1 MISLLTLLLYPS
13 VSREQ
18 TEAKK
23 AAPTEMRLYSSLPI
37 YFMDM
42 PQLNDMFALAAT
54 QIGYFLM
61 GMYYRLHKSRVCT
74 IGYLI
79 ICRLARPVYPQKI
92 IKYTYVDIQKNTSSL
107 KELPFIFLSMTSLLS
122 NLFLN

>member
-18 TEAKK
+18 TEAKNS
-23 AAPTEMRLYSSLPI
+23 APTEMRLYSSLPI

-61 GMYYRLHKSRVCT
+61 GMYYRLHK
-74 IGYLI
+74 
-79 ICRLARPVYPQKI
+79 
-92 IKYTYVDIQKNTSSL
+92 KNKL
-107 KELPFIFLSMTSLLS
+107 RKL
-122 NLFLN
+122 